1 MSLSTFLAERGG
13 TRRWLP
19 ALAAAALILAFG
31 HGPLAA
37 QAPTGTV
44 TGVVTSPTGEPVVGA
59 QVQIVGTQR
68 GTITNARGAFILA
81 RVPAGTRQVRVVS
94 LGYRSETQ
102 AVQVPDGGTATVE
115 FRLEVSAVALDEL
128 VVTGTV
134 GGTERRAIGNVVSN
148 IRASDVVEIAPIRD
162 VQSLI
167 NARAPGVVITPGT
180 GQVGSGSQIRIR
192 GSSSVSLNNT
202 PLLYVDGV
210 RVNNA
215 QNSGPIVQAFQSRII
230 SRLNDFNP
238 DDIESIEIIK
248 GPAAATL
255 YGTEAA
261 NGVIHII
268 TKRGSEGSPT
278 WNLSIR
284 QGGNWFRDADNRVPT
299 NYWRDISTGNRA
311 GDVLSINYAQ
321 IERTRGTPL
330 WRTGHI
336 QNYNLSL
343 SGGTADVRYHLS
355 GYMDREE
362 GADWDNQLKRSGAR
376 ANITVS
382 VTPTVEIGGNLGY
395 VQSRTD
401 IACEGGC
408 GGTTWASYFSTPFHA
423 GTNDPGRVQ
432 LADGTD
438 RRRGARSFTP
448 EYYWNA
454 TDRFQEMS
462 RFTGSANVNH
472 RPTEWFSH
480 RVTFGMDL
488 TAEDDQTVTPISAI
502 YREWS
507 PTGQG
512 WKDAER
518 RDITFQTL
526 DYSGTVTLPVM
537 EGLTSN
543 TSFGAQYYRR
553 HQKYVGAFGS
563 GYDLAGLRTVG
574 AAAIRTGDESFFEVI
589 SLGLFGQQAFSWL
602 DRRFLTLGLRADD
615 HSAFGEDFT
624 MVYYPKISGTW
635 VVTEEPFW
643 NFGGVS
649 DLRLRAA
656 YGRAGEQPGA
666 FDARATFIS
675 VPGEG
680 DTPTVTPGSPG
691 NPALGPE
698 KGQEIEV
705 GFDAGFLN
713 DRAGLEFTLYR
724 QRTRD
729 AIVLQRVAPS
739 TGFAQSRFINVGEL
753 RNFGYEAMLRAQPV
767 SRRNVTWD
775 ATFSFARNDSEV
787 VSLGEESELH
797 VGFGVMHIPGQ
808 PIASW
813 HHYRILDAQFNTTNA
828 TITDPVTGASV
839 PVHGVIRSSMM
850 CDDGAG
856 GSVPCYDQNGG
867 LAAPR
872 IFLGRS
878 EPLHEGAFS
887 STVTLFDNWRIYGLM
902 DFKTGFKKWDHV
914 TRVRCSLFL
923 TCAESRQT
931 TGGIGAS
938 ATHGFIDPS
947 IVESERFQ
955 NDAAYRAML
964 ASYQSADQF
973 GDTYINDSSFWR
985 LREVAVSYTVPQN
998 WAQRFGAGRA
1008 TVTVAGRNLHTW
1020 SDWTGMDPEARF
1032 LGGDR
1037 GLFGGFEQNHLPQT
1051 TSVVTT
1057 VNLTF

>member
-1 MSLSTFLAERGG
+1 MSLSMCNPERASN
-13 TRRWLP
+13 RRWPL
-19 ALAAAALILAFG
+19 ALAAALVAVVVGLE
-31 HGPLAA
+31 PVAA
-37 QAPTGTV
+37 QAATGSLTGTV
-44 TGVVTSPTGEPVVGA
+44 TTQTGEPVVGA

-68 GTITNARGAFILA
+68 GTVTNARGAFVLTN
-81 RVPAGTRQVRVVS
+81 VPAGERQVRVVS

-102 AVQVPDGGTATVE
+102 VVQVPEGGTATVE
-115 FRLEVSAVALDEL
+115 FRLAVSAVDLDEL

-148 IRASDVVEIAPIRD
+148 IRASDVVNIAAIPN

-215 QNSGPIVQAFQSRII
+215 QNSGPVVQAFGSSVI

-268 TKRGSEGSPT
+268 TKQGSEGTPT

-284 QGGNWFRDADNRVPT
+284 QGANWFQNAEGRVPT
-299 NYWRDISTGNRA
+299 NYWRNPETGTIE
-311 GDVLSINYAQ
+311 SINLAQ
-321 IERTRGTPL
+321 SERAFGSPL
-330 WRTGHI
+330 WRTGHL

-382 VTPTVEIGGNLGY
+382 ATPTVEIGANMGY

-401 IACEGGC
+401 LACEAGC
-408 GGTTWASYFSTPFHA
+408 GGVTWASYFSTPLHF

-438 RRRGARSFTP
+438 RRRGARSFGP
-448 EYYWNA
+448 AFYWGA
-454 TDRFQEMS
+454 TDNFQELG
-462 RFTGSANVNH
+462 RFTGSAHVNH
-472 RPTEWFSH
+472 RPAEWFSH

-488 TAEDDQTVTPISAI
+488 TSEDDQSVTPISSV

-507 PTGQG
+507 PTGRG
-512 WKDAER
+512 GKDAER
-518 RDITFQTL
+518 RDITFQTV
-526 DYSGTVTLPVM
+526 DYSGTASFPVM
-537 EGLTSN
+537 EGITSN
-543 TSFGAQYYRR
+543 TSVGAQYYRR
-553 HQKYVGAFGS
+553 HQKYVGAFGQ
-563 GYDLAGLRTVG
+563 GYELAGLRTVS
-574 AAAIRTGDESFFEVI
+574 AAADRQGAESFFEVI
-589 SLGLFGQQAFSWL
+589 SLGLFGQQAFNWL

-624 MVYYPKISGTW
+624 MVYYPKVSATW

-643 NFGGVS
+643 NFEHVS

-666 FDARATFIS
+666 FDARATYLS
-675 VPGEG
+675 VPGEN
-680 DTPTVTPGSPG
+680 DDPTVTPGSPG

-698 KGQEIEV
+698 RGQELEV

-724 QRTRD
+724 QSTQD
-729 AIVLQRVAPS
+729 AIVFQRVAPS
-739 TGFAQSRFINVGEL
+739 TGFSQSRFINVGEL
-753 RNFGYEAMLRAQPV
+753 RNFGFEAVLRAQPV
-767 SRRNVTWD
+767 ATRNVSWD
-775 ATFSFARNDSEV
+775 ATFSLARNDSEV
-787 VSLGEESELH
+787 VDLGDEDELH

-813 HHYRILDAQFNTTNA
+813 HHYKLLDAEFNLGTTA
-828 TITDPVTGASV
+828 ITDPVLGTSV

-850 CDDGAG
+850 CDDGTG
-856 GSVPCYDQNGG
+856 GATPCLDADGNIV
-867 LAAPR
+867 APR
-872 IFLGRS
+872 VFLGRS

-887 STVTLFDNWRIYGLM
+887 STITLFQNWRLYGM
-902 DFKTGFKKWDHV
+902 VDFKTGFKKWDHV
-914 TRVRCSLFL
+914 LRVRCSLFNNCL
-923 TCAESRQT
+923 ESRQSSA
-931 TGGIGAS
+931 GGLV
-938 ATHGFIDPS
+938 DPS
-947 IVESERFQ
+947 IVNSERFQ

-964 ASYQSADQF
+964 ASYQEADRF
-973 GDTYINDSSFWR
+973 GDTWINDASFWR
-985 LREVAVSYTVPQN
+985 LREVSLSYTVPQTM
-998 WAQRFGAGRA
+998 AQRFGASRA
-1008 TVTVAGRNLHTW
+1008 TLTVAGRNLHTW
-1020 SDWTGMDPEARF
+1020 SDWTGLDPEARF
-1032 LGGDR
+1032 LGGAR
-1037 GLFGGFEQNHLPQT
+1037 GLFGGLEQNHLPQT
-1051 TSVVTT
+1051 TSVVTS